1 MARTLLGWGVRR
13 ITLVDCGRV
22 SYSNPARQSLYDFA
36 DCADGGA
43 PKAPAAAA
51 ALRRVFPGVHARGLE
66 LAVPMPGHPL
76 PASELAQARS
86 IPAEF
91 CFHAQQ
97 RSCDLLGY
105 GAMLFIGRKSC
116 NNLFHQVRGVA
127 APGGC
132 TVWRRTRCLC

>member
-86 IPAEF
+86 ILVGSALSFKRE
-91 CFHAQQ
+91 ALT
-97 RSCDLLGY
+97 SWN
-105 GAMLFIGRKSC
+105 IGLRCSY
-116 NNLFHQVRGVA
+116 VA
-127 APGGC
+127 
-132 TVWRRTRCLC
+132 

>member
-1 MARTLLGWGVRR
+1 MDAGLKVQGRRAGTLGCAVARTLLGWGVRR

-36 DCADGGA
+36 DCLDGGA

-51 ALRRVFPGVHARGLE
+51 ALRRVFPGVHSRGLE

-86 IPAEF
+86 APEGL
-91 CFHAQQ
+91 CFNVK
-97 RSCDLLGY
+97 
-105 GAMLFIGRKSC
+105 F
-116 NNLFHQVRGVA
+116 
-127 APGGC
+127 
-132 TVWRRTRCLC
+132 

>member
-1 MARTLLGWGVRR
+1 MCCIKHEVSALVFSRPAGTLGCAVARTLLGWGVRH

-86 IPAEF
+86 TPAGL
-91 CFHAQQ
+91 
-97 RSCDLLGY
+97 RS
-105 GAMLFIGRKSC
+105 
-116 NNLFHQVRGVA
+116 
-127 APGGC
+127 
-132 TVWRRTRCLC
+132 